1 MTVYK
6 SHASGLR
13 PFACWIQEGTVCL
26 HKALARLLRFL
37 KPWGP
42 AGHGWGHGW
51 GQQDTM
57 HDRTV
62 LRWWSGSLCTDT
74 YLDDLRSNLL
84 SDLSLNAI
92 PALPLFSQAS
102 EAFIFS
108 YLLQSVPQYIPALLL
123 QCSSASP
130 IFWYTALLFLTSM
143 AGDVFSCLKLL
154 APTYV
159 ISI

>member
-26 HKALARLLRFL
+26 RTALARLLQALRTSSR
-37 KPWGP
+37 W
-42 AGHGWGHGW
+42 
-51 GQQDTM
+51 DTM

-84 SDLSLNAI
+84 PDLSLNAI
-92 PALPLFSQAS
+92 PGLPLFSQAS

-108 YLLQSVPQYIPALLL
+108 YLLQSVPQYIPAPLL

-130 IFWYTALLFLTSM
+130 IFWYTALLFLTST
-143 AGDVFSCLKLL
+143 AGEGFSCLKLL